1 VNFLRIILFPF
12 SILYGLIALLRN
24 KFFDWGILPSKSYP
38 FPVISV
44 GNLSLGGT
52 GKSPHVEYLVR
63 LLQKDYGIATLNHE
77 YKQKTN
83 GFLLAGDNPK
93 VEDFGDEP
101 CQFARKFP
109 KIKVAVDEKR
119 VSGINILSSKFPELD
134 VVILDDAFQHRHV
147 KPGLSILLT
156 DYHKLYSNDYPLPT
170 GNLREFRNG
179 ANRADIIVVTKTSN
193 VLSPITQRNVEESL
207 KIKSNQKIYFS
218 YIKHGKFKALPGL
231 DISPSDS
238 NYSLILMLTGIANTY
253 PLEMHL
259 IKHCEKLEKLAFPDH
274 HQYTLKDVE
283 KIVDVFDNL
292 LSKNKIIVTTEKD
305 AMRLNNPKFIKLLKH
320 FPVFYVPI
328 EIAFH
333 KEGRKEFNKQ
343 ILDYVKENRR
353 NNEIRK

>member
-1 VNFLRIILFPF
+1 M
-12 SILYGLIALLRN
+12 SLLRN
-24 KFFDWGILPSKSYP
+24 KLFDWGIFPSKSYP

-44 GNLSLGGT
+44 GNLSVGGT

-63 LLQKDYGIATLNHE
+63 LLQKDFVIATLSRG
-77 YKQKTN
+77 YKRKTS

-93 VEDFGDEP
+93 VEDLGDEP

-109 KIKVAVDEKR
+109 EIKVAVDEKR
-119 VSGINILSSKFPELD
+119 ANGINTLSKKFPELD

-156 DYHKLYSNDYPLPT
+156 DFHKLYSNDYPLPT
-170 GNLREFRNG
+170 GKLREFRCG
-179 ANRADIIVVTKTSN
+179 AHRTDIIVVTKTSN
-193 VLSPITQRNVEESL
+193 VLSPITQRNVEASL
-207 KIKSNQKIYFS
+207 RIRPHQKIYFS

-231 DISPSDS
+231 DISLPTSRFS
-238 NYSLILMLTGIANTY
+238 MILMLTGIANTY

-259 IKHCEKLEKLAFPDH
+259 MKYCERLEKLTFPDH
-274 HQYTLKDVE
+274 HQYTSKDIE
-283 KIVDVFDNL
+283 KIIETFD
-292 LSKNKIIVTTEKD
+292 SFFPKNKIIVTTEKD
-305 AMRLNNPKFIKLLKH
+305 AMRLNKPEFLKLLKH

-353 NNEIRK
+353 NNKIRK